1 MRFRINKYAVTTDIE
16 KAFLHEALDERDRD
30 VTRFLW
36 LRDPNDQDSPLMT
49 YRFKAV
55 LFGAT
60 YSPFIL
66 CAAILKHLDNN
77 HENWVSDHVRDAAIY
92 MSITSF
98 PVSSERTT
106 W

>member
-77 HENWVSDHVRDAAIY
+77 HEN
-92 MSITSF
+92 
-98 PVSSERTT
+98 
-106 W
+106 